1 MSVLIEK
8 PVIMTNFQKVR
19 SQTVDLCL
27 PLEIED
33 YQIQP
38 MADASPPKWHL
49 AHVTWFFE
57 TFVLAKYS
65 RNHKALNP
73 VYNYL
78 FNSYYNGVGSPYPRA
93 SRGHLSRPT
102 VAEIYEYRKI
112 IDERVLDLLETNS
125 DPEIAFRVNL
135 GLHHERQHQELML
148 TDVKYNFGNNPLLPS
163 YSPKIENNIGQVLPQ
178 KWIEFKG
185 GIAEVGASYSNDF
198 IFDNETPRHKVFLAP
213 FYFSSH
219 LETNRDFL
227 EFIQNDGYER
237 HDLWLSDG
245 WAHLKSLGQ
254 NRWKYP
260 LYWFEEDNVLFEYT
274 LQGPRPLD
282 LDAPLCHVSAYE
294 ADAFARW
301 KGARLPTEQEW
312 EFAASDLPVSGN
324 FLSSGYFHPTRDDEE
339 RFSGL
344 YGDVWE
350 WTSSSYSPYPGFS
363 PFEGSLGEYNGKFM
377 SSQLVLRGGSCVSSH
392 DHIRKTYRNFFYPR
406 DRWQFS
412 GIRLAKDSL

>member
-1 MSVLIEK
+1 MIFK
-8 PVIMTNFQKVR
+8 
-19 SQTVDLCL
+19 SQLSENAKKRINILKSSNDGFEISEQDMKLRGYGDILGFKQSGIKKFKLADPILHKDLF
-27 PLEIED
+27 D
-33 YQIQP
+33 
-38 MADASPPKWHL
+38 L
-49 AHVTWFFE
+49 AE
-57 TFVLAKYS
+57 
-65 RNHKALNP
+65 
-73 VYNYL
+73 
-78 FNSYYNGVGSPYPRA
+78 
-93 SRGHLSRPT
+93 
-102 VAEIYEYRKI
+102 EE
-112 IDERVLDLLETNS
+112 
-125 DPEIAFRVNL
+125 
-135 GLHHERQHQELML
+135 
-148 TDVKYNFGNNPLLPS
+148 VK
-163 YSPKIENNIGQVLPQ
+163 KIENNIGQVLPQ
-178 KWIEFKG
+178 KWVEFKG
-185 GIAEVGASYSNDF
+185 GITEVGAFYSNDF

-219 LETNRDFL
+219 LVTNRDFL

-312 EFAASDLPVSGN
+312 EFAASDSPVSGN
-324 FLSSGYFHPTRDDEE
+324 FLSSGYFHPTRDDKE
-339 RFSGL
+339 RFSGF

>member
-1 MSVLIEK
+1 MFN
-8 PVIMTNFQKVR
+8 TAF
-19 SQTVDLCL
+19 
-27 PLEIED
+27 
-33 YQIQP
+33 
-38 MADASPPKWHL
+38 
-49 AHVTWFFE
+49 
-57 TFVLAKYS
+57 
-65 RNHKALNP
+65 
-73 VYNYL
+73 NYL

-112 IDERVLDLLETNS
+112 IDERILNLLETNS
-125 DPEIAFRVNL
+125 DPEITFRVTL

-148 TDVKYNFGNNPLLPS
+148 ADIKYNFGNNPLLPS
-163 YSPKIENNIGQVLPQ
+163 YSQRIENNICQVLPQ

-185 GIAEVGASYSNDF
+185 GIAEVGAFYSNDF

-219 LETNRDFL
+219 LVTNRDFL

-324 FLSSGYFHPTRDDEE
+324 FLSSGYFHPTRDDKE

-377 SSQLVLRGGSCVSSH
+377 SSQLVLRGGSCVSSQ

-412 GIRLAKDSL
+412 GIRLAKDAL

>member
-8 PVIMTNFQKVR
+8 PVITTDFQKVR
-19 SQTVDLCL
+19 SQTEDLCS

-57 TFVLAKYS
+57 TFVLAKHS
-65 RNHKALNP
+65 RDYQVFNP

-102 VAEIYEYRKI
+102 VSEIYEYRKI
-112 IDERVLDLLETNS
+112 IDERILNLLETNP
-125 DPEIAFRVNL
+125 DPEIIFRVTL

-148 TDVKYNFGNNPLLPS
+148 ADVKYNFGNNPLLPS
-163 YSPKIENNIGQVLPQ
+163 YSKKTDNNIGQVLPQ

-185 GIAEVGASYSNDF
+185 GIAEVGAFYSNDF

-219 LETNRDFL
+219 LVTNREFL
-227 EFIQNDGYER
+227 EFIENDGYER

-245 WAHLKSLGQ
+245 WGHLKSLGQ

-312 EFAASDLPVSGN
+312 EFAASGLPVSGN
-324 FLSSGYFHPTRDDEE
+324 FLSSGHFHPTRDSKKS
-339 RFSGL
+339 FSGL
-344 YGDVWE
+344 FGDVWE

-377 SSQLVLRGGSCVSSH
+377 SSQLVLRGGSCVSSQ

>member
-8 PVIMTNFQKVR
+8 PVIMNDFQKVR
-19 SQTVDLCL
+19 SQTEELCS

-57 TFVLAKYS
+57 TFVLAKHSHNYQVF
-65 RNHKALNP
+65 NP
-73 VYNYL
+73 AYNYL

-112 IDERVLDLLETNS
+112 IDERILNLLETNP
-125 DPEIAFRVNL
+125 DPEIIFRVTL

-163 YSPKIENNIGQVLPQ
+163 YNKIIDINIGQVLPQ

-185 GIAEVGASYSNDF
+185 GIAEVGAFYSNDF
-198 IFDNETPRHKVFLAP
+198 IFDNETPKHKVFLAP
-213 FYFSSH
+213 FHFSSH
-219 LETNRDFL
+219 LVTNRDFL

-324 FLSSGYFHPTRDDEE
+324 FLSSGHFHPTRDDKES
-339 RFSGL
+339 FSGL
-344 YGDVWE
+344 FGDVWE

-377 SSQLVLRGGSCVSSH
+377 SSQLVLRGGSCVSSQ